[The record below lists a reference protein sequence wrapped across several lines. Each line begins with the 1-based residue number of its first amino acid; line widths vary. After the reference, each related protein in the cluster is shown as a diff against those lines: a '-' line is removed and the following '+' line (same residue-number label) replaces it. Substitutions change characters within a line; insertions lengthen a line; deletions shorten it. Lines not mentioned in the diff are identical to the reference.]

1 MPRGMVLVSVV
12 AREMACTVETGV
24 AQGVT
29 VCVVNQWETLEMV
42 PYLGCGCWI
51 MGCPTPDGYGLEW
64 CGT

>member
-29 VCVVNQWETLEMV
+29 V
-42 PYLGCGCWI
+42 
-51 MGCPTPDGYGLEW
+51 
-64 CGT
+64 